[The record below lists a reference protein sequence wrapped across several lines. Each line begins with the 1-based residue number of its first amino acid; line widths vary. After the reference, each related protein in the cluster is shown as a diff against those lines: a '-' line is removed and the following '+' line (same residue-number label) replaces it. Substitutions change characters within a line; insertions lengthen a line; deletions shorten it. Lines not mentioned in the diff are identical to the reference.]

1 MFLTICCLF
10 FPQLR
15 SSVASPALPI
25 LRAAVKEHRRLDAK
39 KNDAFVYIVEVVRED
54 NVVYYLQKSYDDF
67 YGLHAALMTQV

>member
-1 MFLTICCLF
+1 M
-10 FPQLR
+10 
-15 SSVASPALPI
+15 PI